1 MDCIWS
7 NRPSPEHGAPPAGL
21 RGFLSGVRILDLS
34 QYISG
39 PFVSLLLADMGAEV
53 LKVEPPR
60 GDEMRNLGPRD
71 GAGDAVFYG
80 ALNAGKS
87 VVRLDLKSAAD
98 VATLWDH
105 IVTADVLIEGFRPG
119 VMARLGLDYPT
130 LKARRPELIYCSIS
144 GYGPTGPLALR
155 AGHDGNYLAT
165 SGIMDRNGQSAPA
178 FFDPPVA
185 DMAGALFAA
194 IAILGALHGRHAS
207 GVGSHI
213 ELGLADT
220 LMPLQMLQIAEW
232 GANGTVPKSGSTY
245 LNGAAAFYQ
254 TYATADSRHVMLGPV
269 EPKFWANFCEAAGR
283 PDWIGRH
290 ADRMPQTN
298 LIAELSSFF
307 IAQTLEEVTRR
318 FAHVEC
324 CLSPVFDLSEAL
336 TSAQVAARGLVGKS
350 GDALQAWFPA
360 TFDGE
365 VAPPRAA
372 LNQLDAA

>member
-1 MDCIWS
+1 M
-7 NRPSPEHGAPPAGL
+7 
-21 RGFLSGVRILDLS
+21 LSGVRILDLS

-39 PFVSLLLADMGAEV
+39 PFASLLLADMGAEV

-71 GAGDAVFYG
+71 GAGDALFYG

-87 VVRLDLKSAAD
+87 LVRLDLKSAAD

-165 SGIMDRNGQSAPA
+165 SGIMDRNGQGAPA

-232 GANGTVPKSGSTY
+232 GAIGTVPKSGSTY

-254 TYATADSRHVMLGPV
+254 TYATADARHVMLGPV

-307 IAQTLEEVTRR
+307 IAQTLEQVTSR

-324 CLSPVFDLSEAL
+324 CLSPVLDLGEAL

-360 TFDGE
+360 TFDGQ

-372 LNQLDAA
+372 LNQLDVA